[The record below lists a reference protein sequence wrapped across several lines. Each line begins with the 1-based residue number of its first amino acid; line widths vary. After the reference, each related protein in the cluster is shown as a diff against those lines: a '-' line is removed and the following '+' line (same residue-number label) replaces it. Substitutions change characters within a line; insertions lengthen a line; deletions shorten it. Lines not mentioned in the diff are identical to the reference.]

1 MRSGRKAAY
10 NEHRKMRET
19 DNMCGIIGY
28 TGKDNA
34 EKIMLD
40 ALELL
45 EYRGYDSAGIALLNK
60 GRTQILK
67 RAGRVKEL
75 RELCA
80 RERPLGQCGI
90 GHTRWATHGG
100 VCDENAHPHR
110 FGKITLIHNGIIE
123 NYRELIEKYSLE
135 GKLKSETDSEVVAA
149 VVEHFYQG
157 DPYSAIRRTVLKL
170 KGTFALAILFDDQE
184 DKIFA
189 VRNVSPIVAAV
200 TKDGTI
206 LASDVTAIAPFTSD
220 YFVLPEFHVACL
232 TRDNIEMFDLSGD
245 HVEIQWLKMDWDVSR
260 SGKGGYPFYMEKE
273 IMEQPQVI
281 RETIMPRIKDG
292 NPDFSQEGIPDEMLR
307 ACKRICVIACGTAM
321 HAGLVG
327 KSLIQAMIGIHV
339 DVVMASE
346 FMYNDPVVNK
356 DTLVVAISQSGE
368 TIDTLEA
375 LKFARKCGSPSISIV
390 NVRGASIARASE
402 YVIYTNAGPEIAVAS
417 TKAYTTQLAVLYLL
431 TARMAMARKL
441 WQEEELSDFMKELQ
455 RVPQVMER
463 ILETKEE
470 IHRLAGTI
478 LNARDVFM
486 IGRGLDYSILLEGSL
501 KLKEVSYIHSEAYA
515 SGELKHGTIAL
526 ITEDTPVIAVVTQ
539 EKLKS
544 KELSNIREV
553 QSRGA
558 RVLLLIKENETM
570 DEKGQ
575 WSCVYRLPRMADPF
589 MVMPASIVLQM
600 IAYYVSLDKGLDVDK
615 PRNLAKV
622 VTVE

>member
-1 MRSGRKAAY
+1 
-10 NEHRKMRET
+10 
-19 DNMCGIIGY
+19 MCGIIGY
-28 TGKDNA
+28 TGKGNA
-34 EKIMLD
+34 GKIMLD

-45 EYRGYDSAGIALLNK
+45 EYRGYDSAGIALLDGGK
-60 GRTQILK
+60 TQIVK

-75 RELCA
+75 RGLYEELKPA
-80 RERPLGQCGI
+80 GQCGI

-100 VCDENAHPHR
+100 VSNENAHPHK

-123 NYRELIEKYSLE
+123 NYKELTEKYGLE
-135 GKLKSETDSEVVAA
+135 GSLASETDSEVVAA
-149 VVEHFYQG
+149 VLEHFYTG

-170 KGTFALAILFDDQE
+170 KGTFALAILFEDQP

-200 TKDGTI
+200 TEKGAM
-206 LASDVTAIAPFTSD
+206 LSSDVAAIVPFTTD
-220 YFVLPEFHVACL
+220 YFVVPEFHVICL
-232 TRDNIEMFDLSGD
+232 SPQGIDMFDLSGD
-245 HVEIQWLKMDWDVSR
+245 RAEIEWLKVDWDVSR

-281 RETIMPRIKDG
+281 AETILPRIKDG
-292 NPDFSQEGIPDEMLR
+292 KPDFSEEGIPDQILKD
-307 ACKRICVIACGTAM
+307 CKRICVIACGTAM

-356 DTLVVAISQSGE
+356 DTLVIAISQSGE

-375 LKFARKCGSPSISIV
+375 LKFARKCGSPSISVV
-390 NVRGASIARASE
+390 NVKGASIARASE

-417 TKAYTTQLAVLYLL
+417 TKAYTTQLAVLYLI
-431 TARMAMARKL
+431 TARMAMARGL
-441 WQEEELSDFMKELQ
+441 WEEERLLSFMNELQ
-455 RVPQVMER
+455 RVPQVMAKV
-463 ILETKEE
+463 LDTKEE
-470 IHRLAGTI
+470 IHRLAGVI
-478 LNARDVFM
+478 LNAQDVFM

-526 ITEDTPVIAVVTQ
+526 ITEDTPVVAVVTQ
-539 EKLKS
+539 DKLKS

-558 RVLLLIKENETM
+558 RVVLLIKENETL
-570 DEKGQ
+570 DEGEQ
-575 WSCVYRLPRMADPF
+575 WSCVYRLPKMDDPF
-589 MVMPASIVLQM
+589 MVMPASIVLQL
-600 IAYYVSLDKGLDVDK
+600 IAYFVSLDKGLDVDK

>member
-1 MRSGRKAAY
+1 
-10 NEHRKMRET
+10 
-19 DNMCGIIGY
+19 MCGIIGY
-28 TGKDNA
+28 TGKGNA
-34 EKIMLD
+34 GQIMLD

-45 EYRGYDSAGIALLNK
+45 EYRGYDSAGIALLNE
-60 GRTQILK
+60 GRVQVVK
-67 RAGRVKEL
+67 CVGRVKDL
-75 RELCA
+75 RELCMDKK
-80 RERPLGQCGI
+80 PVGQCGI

-110 FGKITLIHNGIIE
+110 FGHVTLIHNGIIE
-123 NYRELIEKYSLE
+123 NYRELTEKYGLKE
-135 GKLKSETDSEVVAA
+135 KLKSETDSEVVAA
-149 VVEHFYQG
+149 VLERFYKG
-157 DPYSAIRRTVLKL
+157 DPYSAIRKMVLKL
-170 KGTFALAILFDDQE
+170 KGTFALAIMFDDQPG
-184 DKIFA
+184 KIFA

-200 TKDGTI
+200 TGDGAI
-206 LASDVTAIAPFTSD
+206 LSSDVAVIVPFTTD
-220 YFVLPEFHVACL
+220 YFVVPELHVLCL
-232 TRDNIEMFDLSGD
+232 SPDGAELYDLAGDKAEIE
-245 HVEIQWLKMDWDVSR
+245 WLRVDWDVSR

-281 RETIMPRIKDG
+281 GDTIFPRIKDG
-292 NPDFSQEGIPDEMLR
+292 RPDFTKEGIPDRML
-307 ACKRICVIACGTAM
+307 ADCKRICVIACGTAM

-346 FMYNDPVVNK
+346 FMYNDPVVDK
-356 DTLVVAISQSGE
+356 DTLVITISQSGE

-390 NVRGASIARASE
+390 NVKGASIARASE

-431 TARMAMARKL
+431 TARMAMARGL
-441 WQEEELSDFMKELQ
+441 WGEQQLLGFMAELG
-455 RVPQVMER
+455 RVPEVMAKV
-463 ILETKEE
+463 LETKDE
-470 IHRLAGTI
+470 IHRLADTI
-478 LNARDVFM
+478 LNAKDVFM
-486 IGRGLDYSILLEGSL
+486 IGRGLDHSILLEGSL

-526 ITEDTPVIAVVTQ
+526 ITEETPVIAVVTQ

-558 RVLLLIKENETM
+558 RVILLIKEGEPL
-570 DEKGQ
+570 DEGGQ
-575 WSCVYRLPRMADPF
+575 WSSVYRLPRMDDPF
-589 MVMPASIVLQM
+589 MVMPASIVLQL